1 MVNRHLLGTVEKN
14 EIHESN
20 RLAKAK
26 ELLQQFTEE
35 APEQLRLGSDVS
47 QALTTTEVPENV
59 WSNGLLDGSDVVTR
73 YAFRKGVK
81 IAEPLVKYSPEKAE
95 KILFKQPDRW

>member
-1 MVNRHLLGTVEKN
+1 MVSRRLLATLQKN
-14 EIHESN
+14 EMNESN
-20 RLAKAK
+20 RLSKAK
-26 ELLQQFTEE
+26 ELLRQFTEE
-35 APEQLRLGSDVS
+35 APEQLQLGSDVPLS
-47 QALTTTEVPENV
+47 FSPTEVPENV

-95 KILFKQPDRW
+95 KILFKQPNRW